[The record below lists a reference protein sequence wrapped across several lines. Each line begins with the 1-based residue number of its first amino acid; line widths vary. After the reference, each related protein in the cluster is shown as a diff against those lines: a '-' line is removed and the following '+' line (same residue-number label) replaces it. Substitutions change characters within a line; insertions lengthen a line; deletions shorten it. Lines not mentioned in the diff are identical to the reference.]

1 MSKKGCVYFVKDNRS
16 KAIKVGYTKHHEP
29 SLRIRQ
35 LSTSSPYGV
44 TLIDYVQCEN
54 PKQVESEIHEM
65 LNHVRLSGEWFKI
78 DESMVSRLVLFY
90 SGSVTQQYLVMR
102 QFKIDKMKHLHNM
115 NLINEMVCF
124 NAAITS
130 QATEEERK
138 SFKDVYEEYD
148 YQIDDLL
155 RGREALDEYFETEFK
170 WR

>member
-1 MSKKGCVYFVKDNRS
+1 
-16 KAIKVGYTKHHEP
+16 
-29 SLRIRQ
+29 
-35 LSTSSPYGV
+35 
-44 TLIDYVQCEN
+44 
-54 PKQVESEIHEM
+54 
-65 LNHVRLSGEWFKI
+65 
-78 DESMVSRLVLFY
+78 
-90 SGSVTQQYLVMR
+90 MR